1 MTRPIV
7 LGAGPAGSVAALLLA
22 QGGSQPIL
30 IDRNAE
36 VGDAICG
43 GFLSWRTAQGLRRLG
58 CDPATLGARP
68 VTRLRLFAGRHKA
81 EVPLPETAYG
91 LSRHALDSA
100 LRQLAIAGGAQLEI
114 DRARRVAPGV
124 VEGERRHWESPAIF
138 LSTGKHDVRGEGRPR
153 KTDNPALGIRVR
165 LPPSAQLD
173 RLIGAAIELHLFP
186 GGYAGIVL
194 QEGGSA
200 NVCLALRKSSLLEAG
215 GDMWA
220 VLQAV
225 GRDNPHF
232 ARRIACAEDRLPVD
246 TIGAVPY
253 GWIAQDTEEGVY
265 RLGDQAAVIPSL
277 AGEGMAIALAS
288 GAAAAQSYLQGQGA
302 SQYQRGFARRAAPP
316 VRIAKLLWHMAESPA
331 GAHAMTLASRIVP
344 PVAGWAMRRSRID

>member
-1 MTRPIV
+1 MNRPIV
-7 LGAGPAGSVAALLLA
+7 LGAGPAGSMAALLLA
-22 QGGSQPIL
+22 QGGSEPIL

-43 GFLSWRTAQGLRRLG
+43 GFLSWRTAEGLRRLG

-68 VTRLRLFAGRHKA
+68 VTQLRLFAGRREA
-81 EVPLPETAYG
+81 EVPLPEMAYG
-91 LSRHALDSA
+91 LSRHVLDSA
-100 LRQLAIAGGAQLEI
+100 LRQLAIAKGARFEI
-114 DRARRVAPGV
+114 DRARSVAPGLI
-124 VEGERRHWESPAIF
+124 EGERRRWESPAIF
-138 LSTGKHDVRGEGRPR
+138 LATGKHDVRGEKRPR
-153 KTDNPALGIRVR
+153 NTDNQALGMRVR
-165 LPPSAQLD
+165 MPPSAQLY
-173 RLIGAAIELHLFP
+173 RLIGTAIELHLFR

-253 GWIAQDTEEGVY
+253 GWIAQDTEEGLY

-302 SQYQRGFARRAAPP
+302 SQYQRSFARRAAQP
-316 VRIAKLLWHMAESPA
+316 VSIAKLLWHMAETSS
-331 GAHAMTLASRIVP
+331 GALAITLASRIVP
-344 PVAGWAMRRSRID
+344 TLAELAMRLSRID